1 MAVAAVYSAQ
11 PRSFSSMAWHD
22 LEDASQAQAFLGE
35 LIDEWGEDSPRIVA
49 RTLAWL
55 GQRDQAFEWLERV
68 NKIEMLEVA
77 FNPLFA
83 DLHDDP
89 RWLALLER
97 VEMDPQRLAELEF
110 NPQFSG
116 E

>member
-1 MAVAAVYSAQ
+1 
-11 PRSFSSMAWHD
+11 MAWHD

-55 GQRDQAFEWLERV
+55 GRRDQAFEWLERV
-68 NKIEMLEVA
+68 NKIEMLQVA